1 VANSIEA
8 LKGALASTSLAGRQ
22 FSLLADIA
30 SLKAVRGNSPEIQD
44 LVIRALDRH
53 KDFQSEMPLLMS
65 LARDQGLFPYIE
77 DIHPDLL
84 SLPDLIAL
92 EMHRPEGLDDVVFH
106 RVQADIYR
114 KLMDGE
120 NVILSAPTSF
130 GKTLIIDAL
139 IASGKYNNVVTIV
152 PTIALI
158 DEVRRRLTER
168 FRGFK
173 VITHPG
179 QAYEDRNLFVLTQ
192 ERFLA
197 LQDMPTPDLFFVDEF
212 YKLNDIS
219 TRADLLNKAI
229 YRLMKTGAQYYLAAP
244 SIQELS
250 RFLSAEL
257 RAGLFVTDYATVAAD
272 TYRISP
278 RSNDERRTEI
288 QRILKEVDGPTL
300 IYCKSPHRARE
311 VSQWLREDAPPG
323 GYARGMPAAAD
334 WLEENFSGQWSLPKS
349 LRMGLGS
356 HHGKL
361 PRWLGPLLVK
371 GFEAGEL
378 GVLVCTSTLIEG
390 VNTQAKGIIILDKNI
405 AKKAYDYFTFANI
418 RGRGGRMLKHFIGKI
433 YLFNAPPIFELPSI
447 DMPGLSQS
455 ESASEGLLLSID
467 EEDRTRE
474 TTERLR
480 EITEQSDLS
489 QETMR
494 LNQGVDPREQ
504 ITLAKHLATVP
515 ASSLKD
521 LIWDTPAPKYPEL
534 LAVVTLI
541 WDFIPP
547 WGLQSHGAT
556 SAKQLTLFAQWI
568 AGANGVTKDII
579 AQFAGTQ
586 ETQREYD
593 KKIEEAFD
601 FIRFWIDHNLPA
613 LIRTV
618 DRIAKEILPQRG
630 INPGNYEAY
639 ASRMEQGFQP
649 PMLLTAEEYGIPS
662 QITRKLMTGMT
673 APKDLDE
680 LLSRLKNLSSRQAE
694 RLGDFE
700 RELVEQALSTV

>member
-1 VANSIEA
+1 MANSIEA
-8 LKGALASTSLAGRQ
+8 VKTALASSSFERQQ
-22 FSLLADIA
+22 FSLLAAIA
-30 SLKAVRGNSPEIQD
+30 SLKSVHGNTPEIQD
-44 LVIRALDRH
+44 LVIRALSRH
-53 KDFQSEMPLLMS
+53 QDFQAEMPLLMS
-65 LARDQGLFPYIE
+65 LARDQGLFPYVE

-92 EMHRPEGLDDVVFH
+92 EMHRPEGLDGVVFH

-114 KLMDGE
+114 KLMNGD
-120 NVILSAPTSF
+120 NVVLSAPTSF
-130 GKTLIIDAL
+130 GKSLIIDAL

-158 DEVRRRLTER
+158 DEVRRRLTQKFPE
-168 FRGFK
+168 FK

-179 QAYEDRNLFVLTQ
+179 QAYEERNLFVLTQ

-197 LQDMPTPDLFFVDEF
+197 LQDMPTPDLFFIDEF
-212 YKLNDIS
+212 YKLNDTS
-219 TRADLLNKAI
+219 TRADLLNQAI

-250 RFLSAEL
+250 GFLPTEL
-257 RAGLFVTDYATVAAD
+257 RANLFVTDYATVAAD

-278 RSNDERRTEI
+278 KSNEQRRTEI
-288 QRILKEVDGPTL
+288 QRILREVGGPTL

-311 VSQWLREDAPPG
+311 VSEWLREDAPRG

-334 WLEENFSGQWSLPKS
+334 WLVENFSDQWSLPES
-349 LRMGLGS
+349 LRMGVGS

-361 PRWLGPLLVK
+361 PRWIGPLLVK

-474 TTERLR
+474 TRERLR

-494 LNQGVDPREQ
+494 LNQGVDPRAQ
-504 ITLAKHLATVP
+504 INLARHLATAP
-515 ASSLKD
+515 SSSLKD
-521 LIWDTPAPKYPEL
+521 LLWETPAPKYPEL
-534 LAVVTLI
+534 LAVVNLI

-556 SAKQLTLFAQWI
+556 SAKQLALFTQWI

-579 AQFAGTQ
+579 ARFTGTE
-586 ETQREYD
+586 ETQRESD
-593 KKIEEAFD
+593 RKIEEAFD

-613 LIRTV
+613 LIRAV
-618 DRIAKEILPQRG
+618 DRIVKEVFPQRG
-630 INPGNYEAY
+630 IIPGNYEAY
-639 ASRMEQGFQP
+639 VSRMEQGFQTP
-649 PMLLTAEEYGIPS
+649 LHLTAEEYGIPS

-673 APKDLDE
+673 VPKDLDE
-680 LLSRLKNLSSRQAE
+680 LLNRLRNLNSRQE
-694 RLGDFE
+694 NRLNDFE
-700 RELVEQALSTV
+700 RQLLDEALSTI